1 MWQAPKHLKKG
12 DTIGIVSTA
21 RKISLSELSLAINV
35 FEEWGLNVKVGKTIG
50 AEFHQ
55 FAGEDEVRAADFNEM
70 LSDNSIKA
78 IICARGGYG
87 TARIINKIDFSSLKK
102 NPKWICGFSD
112 VTVLHNALH
121 NIGLQSIHSVMP
133 VQVPTTSNSSMETF
147 RKALFGEKLSYEWSS
162 HSLNKGGKAE
172 SVILGGNLSIIYSLG
187 GTKYDTSTKEK
198 ILFIEDLDEYLYHID
213 RMMYNLK
220 LSDKLFQLKALV
232 VGGMNDMND
241 NKIPFGFE
249 AEEIISLACK
259 DYHFPICFGFSA
271 GHISENN
278 TIVFGAKVQLEV
290 NDENSRLNFI

>member
-1 MWQAPKHLKKG
+1 MWQAPEHLKKG

-21 RKISLSELSLAINV
+21 RKISLEDLSVAINV
-35 FEEWGLNVKVGKTIG
+35 FESWGLNVKTGKTIG

-55 FAGEDEVRAADFNEM
+55 FAGKDELRANDFNEM
-70 LSDNSIKA
+70 LSDNSVKA

-87 TARIINKIDFSSLKK
+87 TARIINQIDFSSLKR

-121 NIGLQSIHSVMP
+121 NIGIQSIHSVMP
-133 VQVPTTSNSSMETF
+133 VQAPNTDTSSLETL
-147 RKALFGEKLSYEWSS
+147 RKALFGEPLSYEWNH
-162 HSLNKGGKAE
+162 HSLNKIGKTE
-172 SVILGGNLSIIYSLG
+172 FVIMGGNLSIIYSLG
-187 GTKYDTSTKEK
+187 GTKYDVSTKEK

-220 LSDKLFQLKALV
+220 LSDKLSKLKALL

-259 DYHFPICFGFSA
+259 EYNFPISFGFPA

-278 TIVFGAKVQLEV
+278 AIIFGSKVRLEV
-290 NDENSRLNFI
+290 NDENSKLSFI